1 MVRGFG
7 FLVFATMPK
16 DIGVT
21 LGVFN
26 KMNILSKM
34 CVMLDDGLDFY
45 SKSFRNKKKMVR
57 RIVKKRERREA
68 QKRIDLELRDRE
80 K

>member
-1 MVRGFG
+1 
-7 FLVFATMPK
+7 MPK